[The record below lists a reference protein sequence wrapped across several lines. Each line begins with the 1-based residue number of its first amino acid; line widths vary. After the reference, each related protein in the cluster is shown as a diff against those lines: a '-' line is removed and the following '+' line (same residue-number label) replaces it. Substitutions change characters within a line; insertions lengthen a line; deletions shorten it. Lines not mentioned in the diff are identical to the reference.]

1 MFKSNK
7 TKIGKYA
14 FTIFLS
20 FTYFSIFLSGE
31 RAAFFYANM
40 SILFMCLFI
49 RTSLKWLLLFSIS
62 TIFIFYTLVVNLNN
76 TTRDNLIS
84 RYTKTLF
91 YQMNIKKVVY
101 DKFLFVKNKSNKK
114 KELETGL
121 KVTENKQEQKKLSN
135 QFQK

>member
-1 MFKSNK
+1 
-7 TKIGKYA
+7 
-14 FTIFLS
+14 
-20 FTYFSIFLSGE
+20 
-31 RAAFFYANM
+31 
-40 SILFMCLFI
+40 MCLFI

-114 KELETGL
+114 KE
-121 KVTENKQEQKKLSN
+121 
-135 QFQK
+135 